1 MDIFYISYQIG
12 LQNYKKY
19 LILSILF
26 CTFVMEIIFNMKK
39 SFLFVL
45 LFVLLT
51 LTLYSQPMKIMTY
64 NVENLFDTQHD
75 SLKNDKE
82 YLPNS
87 DLRWTNSRFYDKLH
101 EVMQVIIGLGGDEIP
116 LLIGLCEVEN
126 DFVLKAMTQ
135 FDPYD
140 QLGYDY
146 VHYEGPDAR
155 GIDVALL
162 YQKDKFTPLASR
174 PIPVHL
180 PNGQH
185 SRDLLYTCGALTDS
199 TFLHIIQVHF
209 PSRREGALASEPNRV
224 AAAKAVRKAVEE
236 IQMVDSQAGIV
247 IMGDFNDNPS
257 DKVPTTTLAALPY
270 TCGSFEDLKLYNLCW
285 DGYPFENREI
295 GSYFHDGEWDM
306 LDQIIVSGALLNGNL
321 SVRIM
326 PEAEVYHPKWIS
338 KRDKR
343 TGEMVP
349 KRTYVGPFYQGGV
362 SDHFPVFIE
371 IFFKSEL

>member
-1 MDIFYISYQIG
+1 
-12 LQNYKKY
+12 
-19 LILSILF
+19 
-26 CTFVMEIIFNMKK
+26 MKRR
-39 SFLFVL
+39 L
-45 LFVLLT
+45 LFALLFIT
-51 LTLYSQPMKIMTY
+51 QTFILNSQSMKIMTY

-87 DLRWTNSRFYDKLH
+87 ELRWTNDRFYEKLH
-101 EVMQVIIGLGGDEIP
+101 EVMQVIVGLGEDNLP
-116 LLIGLCEVEN
+116 LLVGLCEVEN

-180 PNGQH
+180 PNGQ
-185 SRDLLYTCGALTDS
+185 SGRDLLYTCGTLSDS

-209 PSRREGALASEPNRV
+209 PSRREGALASEPNRE
-224 AAAKAVRKAVEE
+224 AAAKTVRKVVDE
-236 IQMVDSQAGIV
+236 IQMVDSQAAII

-257 DKVPTTTLAALPY
+257 DKVPTTTLSALPY
-270 TCGSFEDLKLYNLCW
+270 TSGSFEDLKLYNLCW

-321 SVRIM
+321 SVRVM

-343 TGEMVP
+343 TGEMIP

-362 SDHFPVFIE
+362 SDHFPVFME
-371 IFFKSEL
+371 IFFKNEL

>member
-1 MDIFYISYQIG
+1 MK
-12 LQNYKKY
+12 N
-19 LILSILF
+19 LILLSLVLD
-26 CTFVMEIIFNMKK
+26 FVIITI
-39 SFLFVL
+39 SA
-45 LFVLLT
+45 
-51 LTLYSQPMKIMTY
+51 QPMKIMTY

-75 SLKNDKE
+75 SLKNDTE
-82 YLPNS
+82 YLPDS
-87 DLRWTNSRFYDKLH
+87 ELRWTNKRFYDKLH
-101 EVMQVIIGLGGDEIP
+101 EVMQVIIGVGGDELP
-116 LLIGLCEVEN
+116 LLVGLCEVEN

-135 FDPYD
+135 NDPYY

-180 PNGQH
+180 PNGQRG
-185 SRDLLYTCGALTDS
+185 RDLLYTCGTLSDS
-199 TFLHIIQVHF
+199 TFLHIMQVHF
-209 PSRREGALASEPNRV
+209 PSRREGALASEPNRD
-224 AAAKAVRKAVEE
+224 AAAKTVRKVVKE
-236 IQMVDSQAGIV
+236 IQEVDSQAAII

-270 TCGSFEDLKLYNLCW
+270 TSGSFEDLKLYNLCW
-285 DGYPFENREI
+285 DGTSFENKEI

-362 SDHFPVFIE
+362 SDHFPVFME
-371 IFFKSEL
+371 MFFKSEL

>member
-1 MDIFYISYQIG
+1 
-12 LQNYKKY
+12 
-19 LILSILF
+19 
-26 CTFVMEIIFNMKK
+26 MKRR
-39 SFLFVL
+39 L
-45 LFVLLT
+45 LFALLFIT
-51 LTLYSQPMKIMTY
+51 QAFILNSQSMKIMTY

-87 DLRWTNSRFYDKLH
+87 ELRWTNDRFYEKLH
-101 EVMQVIIGLGGDEIP
+101 EVMQVIVGLGEDNLP
-116 LLIGLCEVEN
+116 LLVGLCEVEN

-185 SRDLLYTCGALTDS
+185 GRDLLYTCGALTDS
-199 TFLHIIQVHF
+199 TLLHIIQVHF
-209 PSRREGALASEPNRV
+209 PSRREGALASEPNRE
-224 AAAKAVRKAVEE
+224 AAAKIVRKVVDE
-236 IQMVDSQAGIV
+236 IQMVDSQAAII

-257 DKVPTTTLAALPY
+257 DKVPTTTLSALPY
-270 TCGSFEDLKLYNLCW
+270 TSGSFEDLKLYNLCW

-321 SVRIM
+321 SVRVM

-343 TGEMVP
+343 TGEMIP

-362 SDHFPVFIE
+362 SDHFPVFME
-371 IFFKSEL
+371 IFFKNEL

>member
-1 MDIFYISYQIG
+1 
-12 LQNYKKY
+12 
-19 LILSILF
+19 
-26 CTFVMEIIFNMKK
+26 MKRR
-39 SFLFVL
+39 L
-45 LFVLLT
+45 LFALLFIT
-51 LTLYSQPMKIMTY
+51 QAFILNSQSMKIMTY

-87 DLRWTNSRFYDKLH
+87 ELRWTNDRFYEKLH
-101 EVMQVIIGLGGDEIP
+101 EVMQVIVGLGEDNLP
-116 LLIGLCEVEN
+116 LLVGLCEVEN

-146 VHYEGPDAR
+146 VHYEGPDVR

-180 PNGQH
+180 PNGQ
-185 SRDLLYTCGALTDS
+185 SGRDLLYTCGTLSDS

-209 PSRREGALASEPNRV
+209 PSRREGALASEPNRE
-224 AAAKAVRKAVEE
+224 AAAKTVRKVVDE
-236 IQMVDSQAGIV
+236 IQMVDSQAAII

-257 DKVPTTTLAALPY
+257 DKVPTTTLSALPY
-270 TCGSFEDLKLYNLCW
+270 TSGSFEDLKLYNLCW

-321 SVRIM
+321 SVRVM

-343 TGEMVP
+343 TGEMIP

-362 SDHFPVFIE
+362 SDHFPVFME
-371 IFFKSEL
+371 IFFKNEL

>member
-1 MDIFYISYQIG
+1 
-12 LQNYKKY
+12 
-19 LILSILF
+19 
-26 CTFVMEIIFNMKK
+26 MKRR
-39 SFLFVL
+39 L
-45 LFVLLT
+45 LFALLFIT
-51 LTLYSQPMKIMTY
+51 QAFILNSQSMKIMTY

-87 DLRWTNSRFYDKLH
+87 ELRWTNDRFYEKLH
-101 EVMQVIIGLGGDEIP
+101 EVMQVIVGLGEDNLP
-116 LLIGLCEVEN
+116 LLVGLCEVEN

-180 PNGQH
+180 PNGQ
-185 SRDLLYTCGALTDS
+185 SGRDLLYTCGTLSDS

-209 PSRREGALASEPNRV
+209 PSRREGALASEPNREV
-224 AAAKAVRKAVEE
+224 AAKTVRKVVNE
-236 IQMVDSQAGIV
+236 IQMVDSQAAII

-257 DKVPTTTLAALPY
+257 DKVPTTTLSALPY
-270 TCGSFEDLKLYNLCW
+270 TSGSFEDLKLYNLCW

-321 SVRIM
+321 SVRVM

-343 TGEMVP
+343 TGEMIP

-362 SDHFPVFIE
+362 SDHFPVFME
-371 IFFKSEL
+371 IFFKNEL

>member
-1 MDIFYISYQIG
+1 
-12 LQNYKKY
+12 
-19 LILSILF
+19 
-26 CTFVMEIIFNMKK
+26 MKRR
-39 SFLFVL
+39 L
-45 LFVLLT
+45 LFALLFIT
-51 LTLYSQPMKIMTY
+51 QAFILNSQSMKIMTY

-87 DLRWTNSRFYDKLH
+87 ELRWTNDRFYEKLH
-101 EVMQVIIGLGGDEIP
+101 EVMQVIVGLGEDNLP
-116 LLIGLCEVEN
+116 LLVGLCEVEN

-180 PNGQH
+180 PNGQ
-185 SRDLLYTCGALTDS
+185 SGRDLLYTCGTLSDS

-209 PSRREGALASEPNRV
+209 PSRREGALASEPNRE
-224 AAAKAVRKAVEE
+224 AAAKTVRKVVDE
-236 IQMVDSQAGIV
+236 IQMVDSQAAII

-257 DKVPTTTLAALPY
+257 DKVPTTTLSALPY
-270 TCGSFEDLKLYNLCW
+270 TSGSFEDLKLYNLCW

-321 SVRIM
+321 SVRVM

-343 TGEMVP
+343 TGEMIP

-362 SDHFPVFIE
+362 SDHFPVFME
-371 IFFKSEL
+371 IFFKNEL

>member
-1 MDIFYISYQIG
+1 MKRILLG
-12 LQNYKKY
+12 L
-19 LILSILF
+19 LFDLVVIILSAQ
-26 CTFVMEIIFNMKK
+26 
-39 SFLFVL
+39 S
-45 LFVLLT
+45 
-51 LTLYSQPMKIMTY
+51 MKIMTY

-75 SLKNDKE
+75 SLKNDTE
-82 YLPNS
+82 YLPDS
-87 DLRWTNSRFYDKLH
+87 ELHWTNKRFYDKLH
-101 EVMQVIIGLGGDEIP
+101 EVMQVIIGVGGDELP
-116 LLIGLCEVEN
+116 LLVGLCEVEN
-126 DFVLKAMTQ
+126 NFVLDIMTKS
-135 FDPYD
+135 DPYN

-146 VHYEGPDAR
+146 VHYEGPDTR

-174 PIPVHL
+174 PIPVNL
-180 PNGQH
+180 PNGQET
-185 SRDLLYTCGALTDS
+185 RDLLYTCGTLSDS
-199 TFLHIIQVHF
+199 TMLHIIQVHF
-209 PSRREGALASEPNRV
+209 PSRREGALASEPNRE
-224 AAAKAVRKAVEE
+224 AAAKMVRKVVEE
-236 IQMVDSQAGIV
+236 IQKVDSQAAII

-257 DKVPTTTLAALPY
+257 DRVPTTTLAALPY
-270 TCGSFEDLKLYNLCW
+270 TSGSFEDLKLYNLCW
-285 DGYPFENREI
+285 DGTPFEDKEI

-343 TGEMVP
+343 TGEMIP

-371 IFFKSEL
+371 MFFKSEL

>member
-1 MDIFYISYQIG
+1 M
-12 LQNYKKY
+12 KK
-19 LILSILF
+19 LILLSLLLD
-26 CTFVMEIIFNMKK
+26 FVIITI
-39 SFLFVL
+39 SA
-45 LFVLLT
+45 
-51 LTLYSQPMKIMTY
+51 QPMKIMTY

-82 YLPNS
+82 FLPNS
-87 DLRWTNSRFYDKLH
+87 NLRWTNQRFYDKLH
-101 EVMQVIIGLGGDEIP
+101 EVMQVIVGVGGDELP
-116 LLIGLCEVEN
+116 LLVGLCEVEN

-185 SRDLLYTCGALTDS
+185 GRDLLYTCGALTDS
-199 TFLHIIQVHF
+199 TLLHIIQVHF
-209 PSRREGALASEPNRV
+209 PSRREGALASEPNRM
-224 AAAKAVRKAVEE
+224 AAAKAVRKVVEE
-236 IQMVDSQAGIV
+236 IQMVDSQAAII

-257 DKVPTTTLAALPY
+257 DKVPTTTLSALPY
-270 TCGSFEDLKLYNLCW
+270 TSGSFEDLKLYNLCW

-321 SVRIM
+321 SVRVM

-343 TGEMVP
+343 TGEMIP

-362 SDHFPVFIE
+362 SDHFPVFME
-371 IFFKSEL
+371 IFFKNEL

>member
-1 MDIFYISYQIG
+1 M
-12 LQNYKKY
+12 KK
-19 LILSILF
+19 LILLSLLLD
-26 CTFVMEIIFNMKK
+26 FVIITI
-39 SFLFVL
+39 SA
-45 LFVLLT
+45 
-51 LTLYSQPMKIMTY
+51 QPMKIMTY

-82 YLPNS
+82 FLPNS
-87 DLRWTNSRFYDKLH
+87 NLRWTNQRFYDKLH
-101 EVMQVIIGLGGDEIP
+101 EVMQVIVGVGGDELP
-116 LLIGLCEVEN
+116 LLVGLCEVEN

-180 PNGQH
+180 PNGQ
-185 SRDLLYTCGALTDS
+185 SGRDLLYTCGTLSDS

-209 PSRREGALASEPNRV
+209 PSRREGALASEPNRE
-224 AAAKAVRKAVEE
+224 AAAKTVRKVVDE
-236 IQMVDSQAGIV
+236 IQMVDSQAAII

-257 DKVPTTTLAALPY
+257 DKVPTTTLSALPY
-270 TCGSFEDLKLYNLCW
+270 TSGSFEDLKLYNLCW

-321 SVRIM
+321 SVRVM

-343 TGEMVP
+343 TGEMIP

-371 IFFKSEL
+371 MFFKSEL

>member
-1 MDIFYISYQIG
+1 
-12 LQNYKKY
+12 
-19 LILSILF
+19 
-26 CTFVMEIIFNMKK
+26 MKRR
-39 SFLFVL
+39 L
-45 LFVLLT
+45 LFALLFIT
-51 LTLYSQPMKIMTY
+51 QAFILNSQSMKIMTY

-87 DLRWTNSRFYDKLH
+87 ELRWTNDRFYEKLH
-101 EVMQVIIGLGGDEIP
+101 EVMQVIVGLGEDNLP
-116 LLIGLCEVEN
+116 LLVGLCEVEN

-180 PNGQH
+180 PNGQ
-185 SRDLLYTCGALTDS
+185 SGRDLLYTCGTLSDS

-209 PSRREGALASEPNRV
+209 PSRREGALASEPNRE
-224 AAAKAVRKAVEE
+224 AAAKTVRKVVDE
-236 IQMVDSQAGIV
+236 IQMVDSQAAII

-257 DKVPTTTLAALPY
+257 DKVPTTTLSALPY
-270 TCGSFEDLKLYNLCW
+270 TSGLFEDLKLYNLCW

-321 SVRIM
+321 SVRVM

-343 TGEMVP
+343 TGEMIP

-362 SDHFPVFIE
+362 SDHFPVFME
-371 IFFKSEL
+371 IFFKDEL

>member
-1 MDIFYISYQIG
+1 MKHLLLSSLF
-12 LQNYKKY
+12 
-19 LILSILF
+19 LIIQ
-26 CTFVMEIIFNMKK
+26 
-39 SFLFVL
+39 
-45 LFVLLT
+45 T
-51 LTLYSQPMKIMTY
+51 LTLYAQPMKIMTY

-75 SLKNDKE
+75 SLKNDTE
-82 YLPNS
+82 FLPNS
-87 DLRWTNSRFYDKLH
+87 ELHWTNKRFYDKLH
-101 EVMQVIIGLGGDEIP
+101 EVMQVIVGLGDNELP
-116 LLIGLCEVEN
+116 LLVGLCEVEN

-135 FDPYD
+135 FDPYN

-146 VHYEGPDAR
+146 VHYESPDAR

-174 PIPVHL
+174 PIPVYL
-180 PNGQH
+180 PNGQRG
-185 SRDLLYTCGALTDS
+185 RDLLYTCGALTDS
-199 TFLHIIQVHF
+199 TLLHVIQVHF

-224 AAAKAVRKAVEE
+224 AVAKAVRKAVEE

-270 TCGSFEDLKLYNLCW
+270 TSGSFEDLKLYNLCW

>member
-1 MDIFYISYQIG
+1 
-12 LQNYKKY
+12 
-19 LILSILF
+19 
-26 CTFVMEIIFNMKK
+26 
-39 SFLFVL
+39 
-45 LFVLLT
+45 
-51 LTLYSQPMKIMTY
+51 MKIMTY

-75 SLKNDKE
+75 SFKNDTE
-82 YLPNS
+82 FLPNS
-87 DLRWTNSRFYDKLH
+87 ELHWTNKRFYDKLH
-101 EVMQVIIGLGGDEIP
+101 EVMQVIIGVGGDELP
-116 LLIGLCEVEN
+116 LLVGLCEVEN
-126 DFVLKAMTQ
+126 NFVLDIMTKS
-135 FDPYD
+135 DPYN

-146 VHYEGPDAR
+146 VHYEGPDTR

-180 PNGQH
+180 PNGQET
-185 SRDLLYTCGALTDS
+185 RDLLYTCGTLSDS
-199 TFLHIIQVHF
+199 TMLHIIQVHF
-209 PSRREGALASEPNRV
+209 PSRREGALASEPNRE
-224 AAAKAVRKAVEE
+224 AAAKMVRKVVEE
-236 IQMVDSQAGIV
+236 IQEVDSQAAII

-257 DKVPTTTLAALPY
+257 DNVPTTTLAALPY
-270 TCGSFEDLKLYNLCW
+270 TSGSFEDLKLYNLCW
-285 DGYPFENREI
+285 DGTPFEDKEI

-306 LDQIIVSGALLNGNL
+306 LDQIIVSGVLLNGNL

-362 SDHFPVFIE
+362 SDHFPVFME
-371 IFFKSEL
+371 MFFKSEL

>member
-1 MDIFYISYQIG
+1 
-12 LQNYKKY
+12 
-19 LILSILF
+19 
-26 CTFVMEIIFNMKK
+26 MEIIFNMKK

-101 EVMQVIIGLGGDEIP
+101 EVMQVIIGLGGDELP
-116 LLIGLCEVEN
+116 LLVGLCEVEN

-180 PNGQH
+180 PNGLRG
-185 SRDLLYTCGALTDS
+185 RDLLYTCGALADS
-199 TFLHIIQVHF
+199 TLLHIIQVHF
-209 PSRREGALASEPNRV
+209 PSRREGALASEPNRM
-224 AAAKAVRKAVEE
+224 AAAKAVRKVVEE

-257 DKVPTTTLAALPY
+257 DKVPTTTLAAMPY
-270 TCGSFEDLKLYNLCW
+270 TSGSFEDLKLYNLCW

-326 PEAEVYHPKWIS
+326 PEAKVYHPKWIS

-343 TGEMVP
+343 TGEMIP

-371 IFFKSEL
+371 MFFKSEL

>member
-1 MDIFYISYQIG
+1 
-12 LQNYKKY
+12 
-19 LILSILF
+19 
-26 CTFVMEIIFNMKK
+26 MEIILNMKK

-82 YLPNS
+82 YLPDS
-87 DLRWTNSRFYDKLH
+87 DLRWTNNRFYDKLH
-101 EVMQVIIGLGGDEIP
+101 EVMQVIIGLGGDELP
-116 LLIGLCEVEN
+116 LLVGLCEVEN

-174 PIPVHL
+174 PISVHF
-180 PNGQH
+180 PNGQNG
-185 SRDLLYTCGALTDS
+185 RDLLYTCGVLTDS
-199 TFLHIIQVHF
+199 TLLHIIQVHF
-209 PSRREGALASEPNRV
+209 PSRREGALASEPSRM
-224 AAAKAVRKAVEE
+224 AAAKAVRKVIEE
-236 IQMVDSQAGIV
+236 IQMVDSQAAII

-257 DKVPTTTLAALPY
+257 DKVPTTTLSALPY
-270 TCGSFEDLKLYNLCW
+270 TSGSFEDLKLYNLCW

-321 SVRIM
+321 SLRIM

-343 TGEMVP
+343 TGEMIP

-371 IFFKSEL
+371 MFFKSEL

>member
-1 MDIFYISYQIG
+1 
-12 LQNYKKY
+12 
-19 LILSILF
+19 
-26 CTFVMEIIFNMKK
+26 MKRR
-39 SFLFVL
+39 L
-45 LFVLLT
+45 LFALLFIT
-51 LTLYSQPMKIMTY
+51 QAFILNSQSMKIMTY

-87 DLRWTNSRFYDKLH
+87 ELRWTNDRFYEKLH
-101 EVMQVIIGLGGDEIP
+101 EVIQVIVGLGEDNLP
-116 LLIGLCEVEN
+116 LLVGLCEVEN

-185 SRDLLYTCGALTDS
+185 GRDLLYTCGALTDS
-199 TFLHIIQVHF
+199 TLLHIIQVHF
-209 PSRREGALASEPNRV
+209 PSRREGALASEPNRM
-224 AAAKAVRKAVEE
+224 AAAKAVRKVVDE
-236 IQMVDSQAGIV
+236 IQMVDSQAAII

-257 DKVPTTTLAALPY
+257 DKVPTTTLSALPY
-270 TCGSFEDLKLYNLCW
+270 TSGSFEDLKLYNLCW

-321 SVRIM
+321 SVRVM

-343 TGEMVP
+343 TGEMIP

-362 SDHFPVFIE
+362 SDHFPVFME
-371 IFFKSEL
+371 IFFKNEL

>member
-1 MDIFYISYQIG
+1 M
-12 LQNYKKY
+12 KK
-19 LILSILF
+19 LILLSLLLD
-26 CTFVMEIIFNMKK
+26 FVIITI
-39 SFLFVL
+39 SA
-45 LFVLLT
+45 
-51 LTLYSQPMKIMTY
+51 QPMKIMTY

-82 YLPNS
+82 FLPNS
-87 DLRWTNSRFYDKLH
+87 NLRWTNQRFYDKLH
-101 EVMQVIIGLGGDEIP
+101 EVMQVIVGVGGDELP
-116 LLIGLCEVEN
+116 LLVGLCEVEN

-180 PNGQH
+180 PNGQRG
-185 SRDLLYTCGALTDS
+185 RDLLYTCGTLADS
-199 TFLHIIQVHF
+199 TLLHIIQVHF
-209 PSRREGALASEPNRV
+209 PSRREGALASEPNRE
-224 AAAKAVRKAVEE
+224 AAAKMVRKVVEE
-236 IQMVDSQAGIV
+236 VQEVDSQAAII

-257 DKVPTTTLAALPY
+257 DRVPTTTLAALPY
-270 TCGSFEDLKLYNLCW
+270 TSGSFEDLKLYNLCW
-285 DGYPFENREI
+285 DGTSFENKEI

-362 SDHFPVFIE
+362 SDHFPVFME

>member
-1 MDIFYISYQIG
+1 MKIKCDMKR
-12 LQNYKKY
+12 L
-19 LILSILF
+19 LLF
-26 CTFVMEIIFNMKK
+26 
-39 SFLFVL
+39 LL
-45 LFVLLT
+45 LFVAQILILN
-51 LTLYSQPMKIMTY
+51 SQSMKIMTY

-82 YLPNS
+82 FLPNS
-87 DLRWTNSRFYDKLH
+87 ELHWTNKRFYDKLH
-101 EVMQVIIGLGGDEIP
+101 EVMQVIVGLGGDELP
-116 LLIGLCEVEN
+116 LLVGLCEVEN

-174 PIPVHL
+174 PIPVNL
-180 PNGQH
+180 PNGQRG
-185 SRDLLYTCGALTDS
+185 RDLLYTCGALTDS
-199 TFLHIIQVHF
+199 TLLHIIQVHF
-209 PSRREGALASEPNRV
+209 PSRREGALASEPNRI
-224 AAAKAVRKAVEE
+224 AAAKAVRKVIEE
-236 IQMVDSQAGIV
+236 IQVVDSQAAII

-257 DKVPTTTLAALPY
+257 DKVPTTTLSALPY
-270 TCGSFEDLKLYNLCW
+270 TSGPFDDLQLYNLCW
-285 DGYPFENREI
+285 DGSPFEDKEI
-295 GSYFHDGEWDM
+295 GSYFHNGEWDM

-321 SVRIM
+321 SVRVM

-343 TGEMVP
+343 TGEMIP
-349 KRTYVGPFYQGGV
+349 RRTYVGPFYQGGV

-371 IFFKSEL
+371 LFFKNEL

>member
-1 MDIFYISYQIG
+1 
-12 LQNYKKY
+12 
-19 LILSILF
+19 
-26 CTFVMEIIFNMKK
+26 MKRR
-39 SFLFVL
+39 L
-45 LFVLLT
+45 LFALLFIT
-51 LTLYSQPMKIMTY
+51 QAFILNSQSMKIMTY

-87 DLRWTNSRFYDKLH
+87 ELRWTNDRFYEKLH
-101 EVMQVIIGLGGDEIP
+101 EVMQVIVGLGEDNLP
-116 LLIGLCEVEN
+116 LLVGLCEVEN

-180 PNGQH
+180 PNGQ
-185 SRDLLYTCGALTDS
+185 SGRDLLYTCGTLSDS

-209 PSRREGALASEPNRV
+209 PSRREGALASEPNRE
-224 AAAKAVRKAVEE
+224 AAAKTVRKVVDE
-236 IQMVDSQAGIV
+236 IQMVDSQAAII

-257 DKVPTTTLAALPY
+257 DKVPTTTLSALPY
-270 TCGSFEDLKLYNLCW
+270 TSGSFEDLKLYNLCW

-321 SVRIM
+321 SLRIM

-343 TGEMVP
+343 TGEMIP

-362 SDHFPVFIE
+362 SDHFPVFME
-371 IFFKSEL
+371 MFFKSEL